1 MTSTPV
7 ALRRRFEAGS
17 EIIRRRRLSDEV
29 QSRLETMIHDGRF
42 PPGEQLP
49 SERELMV
56 MFGVGRPAVREALFS
71 LQKMGL
77 VAIQA
82 GDRARVTRPTPEAV
96 VESLS
101 GAARHLLA
109 APGGIENLQ
118 DARLFFEVGLA
129 RHAAQHRTTA
139 DLQSLAEALAANKAA
154 MGDLELFEKTDVAFH
169 FMLAVIAK
177 NPIFTALHAAIVEW
191 LVEQRHTTLSW
202 PGRKGTFKKA
212 YEAHKAIYEAIARR
226 NPDAAETAMR
236 AHLAHVARVY
246 WEAKGAM
253 A

>member
-7 ALRRRFEAGS
+7 ALRRSEAGS

-29 QSRLETMIHDGRF
+29 ASRLETMINDGRY
-42 PPGEQLP
+42 PAGEQLP
-49 SERELMV
+49 SERDLMQ

-82 GDRARVTRPTPEAV
+82 GDRARVTRPTPESV

-109 APGGIENLQ
+109 APGGVESLQ

-129 RHAAQHRTTA
+129 RHAATNATQA
-139 DLQSLAEALAANKAA
+139 DIDRLAAALDANRQAL
-154 MGDLELFEKTDVAFH
+154 GDLAAFERTDVAFH
-169 FMLAVIAK
+169 YQLAVIAN
-177 NPIFTALHAAIVEW
+177 NPIFTALHQALVEW

-202 PGRKGTFKKA
+202 PGRKSTFKKA
-212 YEAHKAIYEAIARR
+212 YEAHKAIFEAVVLRD
-226 NPDAAETAMR
+226 PDDAEKAMR
-236 AHLAHVARVY
+236 AHLAHVSRVY
-246 WEAKGAM
+246 WEAKGGSA
-253 A
+253 

>member
-7 ALRRRFEAGS
+7 ALRRRVEAGS

-29 QSRLETMIHDGRF
+29 VSRLEAMIHDGRYS
-42 PPGEQLP
+42 PGDQLP
-49 SERELMV
+49 SERELMQ

-71 LQKMGL
+71 LRKMGL
-77 VAIQA
+77 IAIQA
-82 GDRARVTRPTPEAV
+82 GDRARVTRPTPAAV
-96 VESLS
+96 VEGLS
-101 GAARHLLA
+101 GVARHLLA
-109 APGGIENLQ
+109 APGGIEGLQ

-129 RHAAQHRTTA
+129 RHAAACRTA
-139 DLQSLAEALAANKAA
+139 SDLVALREALDANKAA
-154 MGDLELFEKTDVAFH
+154 IGDLERFERTDVAFH

-212 YEAHKAIYEAIARR
+212 YDAHKAIYEAVAASD
-226 NPDAAETAMR
+226 PDAAEAAMR
-236 AHLAHVARVY
+236 THLAHVAKVY
-246 WEAKGAM
+246 WEAKGAG

>member
-1 MTSTPV
+1 V
-7 ALRRRFEAGS
+7 ALRRRVEAGS

-29 QSRLETMIHDGRF
+29 VSRLEAMIQDGRY
-42 PPGEQLP
+42 PPGDQLP
-49 SERELMV
+49 SERELMQ

-96 VESLS
+96 VEGLS
-101 GAARHLLA
+101 GVARHLLA

-129 RHAAQHRTTA
+129 RHAASHRSKS
-139 DLQSLAEALAANKAA
+139 DLEALATTLTANKAA
-154 MGDLELFEKTDVAFH
+154 IGDIERFERTDVAFH
-169 FMLAVIAK
+169 YMLAVIAK

-202 PGRKGTFKKA
+202 PGRKGTFKRA
-212 YEAHKAIYEAIARR
+212 YDAHRAIYEAIAASD
-226 NPDAAETAMR
+226 PDAAEAAMR
-236 AHLAHVARVY
+236 SHLAHVVQVY
-246 WEAKGAM
+246 WEAKGAG

>member
-7 ALRRRFEAGS
+7 ALRRQAEAGS

-29 QSRLETMIHDGRF
+29 QSRLETMIHDGRY

-49 SERELMV
+49 SERELMQ

-96 VESLS
+96 VEGLS

-109 APGGIENLQ
+109 APGGVENLQ

-129 RHAAQHRTTA
+129 RHAAEHAAKA
-139 DLQSLAEALAANKAA
+139 DIDSLANALEANRQAI
-154 MGDLELFEKTDVAFH
+154 GDLETFERTDVAFH
-169 FMLAVIAK
+169 FKLAVIAK
-177 NPIFTALHAAIVEW
+177 NPIFTALHQAIVEW
-191 LVEQRHTTLSW
+191 LVEQWHTTLSW
-202 PGRKGTFKKA
+202 SGRKGTFKKA
-212 YEAHKAIYEAIARR
+212 YEAHKAIFEAIVLRD
-226 NPDAAETAMR
+226 PDAAEKAMR
-236 AHLAHVARVY
+236 SHLAHVSRVY
-246 WEAKGAM
+246 WEAKEARP
-253 A
+253 

>member
-7 ALRRRFEAGS
+7 AWRPYPVPGS
-17 EIIRRRRLSDEV
+17 EVIRRRRLSDEV
-29 QSRLETMIHDGRF
+29 VSRLEAMIHDGRF
-42 PPGEQLP
+42 PAGDQLP
-49 SERELMV
+49 SERDLMQ

-77 VAIQA
+77 VAVQA

-96 VESLS
+96 VEGLS

-109 APGGIENLQ
+109 APGGIESLQ

-129 RHAAQHRTTA
+129 RHAAQLRTDA
-139 DLQSLAEALAANKAA
+139 DLKELEAALADNKSAI
-154 MGDLELFEKTDVAFH
+154 GDLERFERTDVAFH
-169 FMLAVIAK
+169 YMLAVIAK
-177 NPIFTALHAAIVEW
+177 NPIFTALHAAIIEW

-212 YEAHKAIYEAIARR
+212 YEAHKAIFEAIVLQDC
-226 NPDAAETAMR
+226 DAAETAMR
-236 AHLAHVARVY
+236 AHLAHVSKVY
-246 WEAKGAM
+246 WEAKGGGR
-253 A
+253 

>member
-7 ALRRRFEAGS
+7 ALRRRVEPGS

-29 QSRLETMIHDGRF
+29 VSRLEAMIHDGRC

-49 SERELMV
+49 SERELTQ

-77 VAIQA
+77 IAIQA

-96 VESLS
+96 VEGLS

-109 APGGIENLQ
+109 APGGVENLQ

-129 RHAAQHRTTA
+129 RHAAEHAAKA
-139 DLQSLAEALAANKAA
+139 DIDSLAAALEANRLAI
-154 MGDLELFEKTDVAFH
+154 GDLDAFERTDVAFH

-177 NPIFTALHAAIVEW
+177 NPIFTALHQALVEW

-202 PGRKGTFKKA
+202 PGRKGTFKTA
-212 YEAHKAIYEAIARR
+212 YEAHKAIFEAIVLRD
-226 NPDAAETAMR
+226 PDVAEKAMR
-236 AHLAHVARVY
+236 AHLAHVSRVY
-246 WEAKGAM
+246 WEAKGTRG
-253 A
+253 